1 MLLRVVMLLLL
12 LGELR
17 SMLRR
22 RKLLLLLL
30 GVKFNLTEEFL
41 NRTNNMIWN

>member
-1 MLLRVVMLLLL
+1 MLLML

-17 SMLRR
+17 SILRR

-41 NRTNNMIWN
+41 NRINNMIWN

>member
-1 MLLRVVMLLLL
+1 MLLRVVMLLL

>member
-1 MLLRVVMLLLL
+1 MLLML

-17 SMLRR
+17 SILRR
-22 RKLLLLLL
+22 RKLLLLLLLLLL

-41 NRTNNMIWN
+41 NRINNMIWN